1 MTRKHPVAGELPE
14 IFARVTGL
22 LLTAPAVGQAVANI
36 AQAAHE
42 SLAGSVGAGATL
54 FDDQGRPSSTASTN
68 SLVKQ
73 ADQLQY
79 DLGEGPCL
87 TAWASAQAVVVDDL
101 RREHRWQE
109 WARAAAPL
117 GMLSCISVPLLL
129 PDATGNGTS
138 EAIGALKVYADRAHA
153 FDLHSQ
159 QVLAL
164 LAQPAA
170 LILSNI
176 QTRERAAQ
184 LSESLKDALHSRSLI
199 DMAKGALM
207 ERLQVNEREAMQAMI
222 SRART
227 ENLLLSELAKGIIAP
242 AMDLDPQ
249 AP

>member
-1 MTRKHPVAGELPE
+1 
-14 IFARVTGL
+14 
-22 LLTAPAVGQAVANI
+22 
-36 AQAAHE
+36 
-42 SLAGSVGAGATL
+42 
-54 FDDQGRPSSTASTN
+54 
-68 SLVKQ
+68 VKQ

-79 DLGEGPCL
+79 DLGDGPCL
-87 TAWASAQAVVVDDL
+87 AAWASAQAVVVDDL
-101 RREHRWQE
+101 RRAHRWQE

-117 GMLSCISVPLLL
+117 GLLSCISVPLLL

-138 EAIGALKVYADRAHA
+138 EPIGALKVYADRAHA

-184 LSESLKDALHSRSLI
+184 LSEALKDALHSRSVI